1 MKISLNNNIKA
12 AFLMML
18 GMTLLSSNDVIM
30 KLSSESLGIGQM
42 LFIRGVIAIVVFSL
56 VIKISGKPVISKV
69 ILSKWVLLRALCECG
84 ATMFFITGLTMMPI
98 AINATLLW
106 TSPIFLTIAAALI
119 LKEHVTIVRW
129 LAVFVGFIGMLFI
142 VSPNS
147 SDFSL
152 KMLLPLTAAILVV
165 ARDLITRKKLDP
177 NVHSLYVTLA
187 TLVLVSLIGSLIS
200 FIDWRPVTVTQVIWL
215 SASAVLMSSAFF
227 FVISAVRIGELSFI
241 APFSYI
247 GILIAIFYG
256 FVVWNELPN
265 TPMIFGII
273 LIIISGLYI
282 LSHQNVLPIKK
293 NNSNL

>member
-30 KLSSESLGIGQM
+30 KLSSENLGIGQM

-69 ILSKWVLLRALCECG
+69 IFSKWVFLRALCESG

-106 TSPIFLTIAAALI
+106 TSPIFLTIAGALI

-129 LAVFVGFIGMLFI
+129 SAVFLGFIGMLFI
-142 VSPNS
+142 INPNS

-187 TLVLVSLIGSLIS
+187 TLVLVSLIGGLIS
-200 FIDWRPVTVTQVIWL
+200 FIDWRPVTITQVIWL
-215 SASAVLMSSAFF
+215 TVSAILMSSAFF
-227 FVISAVRIGELSFI
+227 FHISAVRIGELSFI
-241 APFSYI
+241 SPFAYI

-256 FVVWNELPN
+256 ILVWNEVPN

-273 LIIISGLYI
+273 LIVMSGLYI
-282 LSHQNVLPIKK
+282 LSHQNVVPIKK
-293 NNSNL
+293 NNPNI

>member
-147 SDFSL
+147 SDFSP

-227 FVISAVRIGELSFI
+227 FHISAVRIGELSFI

-256 FVVWNELPN
+256 FVVWDELPN
-265 TPMIFGII
+265 TPMIFGIT

-282 LSHQNVLPIKK
+282 LSHQNLIPIKK

>member
-1 MKISLNNNIKA
+1 MKISLNDNIKA

-30 KLSSESLGIGQM
+30 KLSSENLGIGQM
-42 LFIRGVIAIVVFSL
+42 LFIRGVIAIVIFSL
-56 VIKISGKPVISKV
+56 VIRISGKPVISKV
-69 ILSKWVLLRALCECG
+69 IFSKWVLLRALCECG

-142 VSPNS
+142 INPNS

-152 KMLLPLTAAILVV
+152 KMLLPLTAAILVCV
-165 ARDLITRKKLDP
+165 RDIITQKKLGP

-227 FVISAVRIGELSFI
+227 FIIVAVRIGELSFI
-241 APFSYI
+241 APFAYI
-247 GILIAIFYG
+247 GILIAVFYG

-273 LIIISGLYI
+273 LIVISGLYI
-282 LSHQNVLPIKK
+282 LSHQNMLPIKR